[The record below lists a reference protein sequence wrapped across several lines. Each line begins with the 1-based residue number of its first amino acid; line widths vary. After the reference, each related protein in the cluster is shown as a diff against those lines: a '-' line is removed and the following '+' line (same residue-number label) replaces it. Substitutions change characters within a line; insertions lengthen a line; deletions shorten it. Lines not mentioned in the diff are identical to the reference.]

1 MLIKVCFCFKLGK
14 EIDVVSYFFDFVKVI
29 NYVMLILKE
38 LRYNQEEFIDLIYL
52 NFKRYYVV
60 WLFQGIILLGIG
72 QFISVYIW
80 LI

>member
-29 NYVMLILKE
+29 NYVVLILKE
-38 LRYNQEEFIDLIYL
+38 LRYNQEEFIDLICL

-60 WLFQGIILLGIG
+60 WLFQGNILLGIG

>member
-38 LRYNQEEFIDLIYL
+38 LRYNQEECIYLICL
-52 NFKRYYVV
+52 NFKKVLCGVVILGDYFIRY
-60 WLFQGIILLGIG
+60 WL
-72 QFISVYIW
+72 VYQC
-80 LI
+80 LYF